1 MGTVKQ
7 TSLWSCFYH
16 CDHMLRCLDIQQSLH
31 KYQNL
36 EAKPRHEGS
45 PLQTKAGL
53 GYSSHVLSS
62 QPFNKN
68 QLWLHPALTDKQKK
82 AKIHWTV
89 HCHLQWL
96 GSPKSHSSAVS
107 LKNGT
112 YFSKTN
118 TSSWTSVLQLEAD
131 AVCPSPTCTPL
142 STK

>member
-68 QLWLHPALTDKQKK
+68 QL
-82 AKIHWTV
+82 
-89 HCHLQWL
+89 
-96 GSPKSHSSAVS
+96 
-107 LKNGT
+107 
-112 YFSKTN
+112 
-118 TSSWTSVLQLEAD
+118 
-131 AVCPSPTCTPL
+131 
-142 STK
+142 